1 MDTCVHVAE
10 FLCYSPEAVMTLLGL
25 CCYRSVAQSCP
36 PLCDPWTAACQASL
50 SLTISWSLPK
60 FMFIVSVMSSSH
72 LILWCPLL
80 LLPSVFPNIRESS
93 NESAVCIRLPKYWHR
108 SFQRVLREIN
118 AEYSLEGL
126 MLKLKI
132 QYFGHLMQT
141 ADSLKSPWCWE
152 RLRAEGE
159 EGIRGWDGWMAS
171 TMQWT
176 WTWANFSRWLGT
188 DWPGMLQS
196 RESQR
201 VGTRLGNWTTTI
213 KSTLIT

>member
-80 LLPSVFPNIRESS
+80 LLPSVFPNIRDFS
-93 NESAVCIRLPKYWHR
+93 NESSGCIGWPKYYCFKHQ
-108 SFQRVLREIN
+108 SFRWIFRVDLPGVIGC
-118 AEYSLEGL
+118 APMQSK
-126 MLKLKI
+126 KLKKKGN
-132 QYFGHLMQT
+132 YF
-141 ADSLKSPWCWE
+141 K
-152 RLRAEGE
+152 R
-159 EGIRGWDGWMAS
+159 
-171 TMQWT
+171 
-176 WTWANFSRWLGT
+176 
-188 DWPGMLQS
+188 
-196 RESQR
+196 SQ
-201 VGTRLGNWTTTI
+201 
-213 KSTLIT
+213 KTLLWIGAC